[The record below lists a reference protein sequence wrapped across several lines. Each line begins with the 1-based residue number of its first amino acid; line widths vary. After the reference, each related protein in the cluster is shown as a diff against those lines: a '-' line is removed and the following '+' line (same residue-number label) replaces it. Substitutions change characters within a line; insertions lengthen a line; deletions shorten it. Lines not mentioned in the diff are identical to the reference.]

1 MCIRDSNH
9 SAGGMFALRN
19 GKWKLVAGNG
29 SGGREA
35 PKGKPFAKPYQL
47 FDLSSDLGER
57 KDLAQAKP
65 ELVGRLKAQ
74 LEDIRNQGSQS
85 VAANSPGFGGRT
97 VPVFPRGSAAWLS
110 AWPSDTPLD
119 RMSLLFARPVFCRR

>member
-1 MCIRDSNH
+1 
-9 SAGGMFALRN
+9 MFALRN

-35 PKGKPFAKPYQL
+35 PKGKPFAKPYR

-65 ELVGRLKAQ
+65 ELVGRLTAQ
-74 LEDIRNQGSQS
+74 LEDIRIR
-85 VAANSPGFGGRT
+85 GRS
-97 VPVFPRGSAAWLS
+97 R
-110 AWPSDTPLD
+110 
-119 RMSLLFARPVFCRR
+119 